1 MNSKLLASCLLV
13 TTIGCGSKEPRTSV
27 TAGPASGGME
37 IKARLA
43 YRTLID
49 HPDAVGVSGSCSMSE
64 ETWLVTERNPHL
76 LRISIEGTVTSIP
89 IEGAPEELDLEGL
102 ACQDGRFYI
111 ATESEDSDR
120 NSDVVLVVEVQGS
133 SAKVIETLVLVYPDD
148 LLGGVNQGLEGL
160 CIAGDWLIAAG
171 EVLRTDSSGQRQAP
185 FLRQRLGDS
194 NAFLHWVNL
203 SSSTG
208 KISGIDCRMRGNV
221 FEIFAIERH
230 YEVSRVLHF
239 DLRTGTS
246 QSETVLDVAHLLRD
260 TENFESILV
269 DDRGEVRLSND
280 NQYKTVTG
288 PSEETVLAV
297 VPAFAR

>member
-1 MNSKLLASCLLV
+1 MN
-13 TTIGCGSKEPRTSV
+13 G
-27 TAGPASGGME
+27 
-37 IKARLA
+37 
-43 YRTLID
+43 
-49 HPDAVGVSGSCSMSE
+49 

-76 LRISIEGTVTSIP
+76 LRLASEGPVTSIP
-89 IEGAPEELDLEGL
+89 IQGAPEDLDLEGL
-102 ACQDGRFYI
+102 ACHEGRFYI
-111 ATESEDSDR
+111 ATESDDSTR
-120 NSDVVLVVEVQGS
+120 NSDVVLVVEVEGS
-133 SAKVIETLVLVYPDD
+133 TANVIETIVLVYPED
-148 LLGGVNQGLEGL
+148 LLAGVNQGLEGL

-171 EVLRTDSSGQRQAP
+171 EILRTDSSGQRQAP

-239 DLRTGTS
+239 DLRTDSS
-246 QSETVLDVAHLLRD
+246 QSETVLDLAHLVRE

-269 DDRGEVRLSND
+269 DDRGEVRLTND

-288 PSEETVLAV
+288 PTEETVLVA